1 MRKETVMFG
10 KPSIKVDRDLMD
22 RLRRAAEAGGYAS
35 VDEFVVHVLEKE
47 LSKIDEGGA
56 SDEEIKKRLEGLGYI
71 S

>member
-1 MRKETVMFG
+1 MFG
-10 KPSIKVDRDLMD
+10 GSKIKIEKELLE
-22 RLRRAAEAGGYAS
+22 RLQKASELAGYSS

-47 LSKIDEGGA
+47 LSKIGEGGD

>member
-1 MRKETVMFG
+1 MFG
-10 KPSIKVDRDLMD
+10 GSKIKLDKDLLE
-22 RLRRAAEAGGYAS
+22 RLQKAAELAGYSS

-47 LSKIDEGGA
+47 LSKIDDEGSG